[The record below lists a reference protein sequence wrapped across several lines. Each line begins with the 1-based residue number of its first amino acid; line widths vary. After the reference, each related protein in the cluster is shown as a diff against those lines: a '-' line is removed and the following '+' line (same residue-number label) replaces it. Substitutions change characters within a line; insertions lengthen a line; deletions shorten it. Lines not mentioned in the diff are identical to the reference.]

1 MNASWPTD
9 WQGQTHLDCGS
20 DRQVLT
26 LVKTPSPPHGI
37 HQRNFQLIIE
47 RWETIW
53 PEFRT
58 VITELMESYKQ
69 DSPDWNNMR
78 ALYMELSDEPV
89 IEDAAWSLGVV
100 FSS

>member
-1 MNASWPTD
+1 M
-9 WQGQTHLDCGS
+9 
-20 DRQVLT
+20 
-26 LVKTPSPPHGI
+26 
-37 HQRNFQLIIE
+37 IIE

-100 FSS
+100 FSSAETLWTLPYRGWSAVRGQAQAIW